1 MGQVDGYRISNRYGR
16 LWSLRIG
23 LERVNDEW
31 EMKRRKNEGT
41 EKEKEEK
48 MSLGL
53 INLEIEKQNFIQ
65 ILIKF

>member
-1 MGQVDGYRISNRYGR
+1 MK
-16 LWSLRIG
+16 
-23 LERVNDEW
+23 RVNEEW